1 VSIALEGLHVSLRRP
16 GADVPLV
23 QDVSF
28 RIEPGRVLG
37 LVGESGAGKSLTAA
51 ALIGLVAPPVRIAAG
66 RLSVRGRAVSLD
78 DAAATRPLRGK
89 EVGFVPQDP
98 FTSLDPL
105 FPVGDQLVETLQAHL
120 PLDRAAARERA
131 IRLLADVGLP
141 PRPSGSSTTRTS
153 SRAGCGSA
161 WPSRSPL
168 SPGRR
173 WCRDE
178 CTTALDVSTQ
188 AQIVSL
194 LARLVEEHG
203 VSGAAHHPRPGR
215 GGRARDRGG
224 HHVRG
229 ADRRAG
235 ARRAAAPGRRR
246 HPYTRALLDAVPRVG
261 DGTERSGD
269 SLARCPGPASCL
281 ADVRSTRGARAPRTG
296 AGASV
301 RRLRP
306 TGIPSWRAGI
316 LSRAPVAEA
325 FLALRG
331 LSKHFELPRPLLAR
345 VVSRATPAVVRA
357 VEEVSLTLPPGETLG
372 VVGESGCGKTT
383 LGRLLVGLEV
393 PSGGEIRFRGQPLE
407 GGASARPRALQRR
420 IQMVFQDPY
429 ASLDPRWRVRE
440 IITEPAAGELSAAAR
455 RDRAT
460 GLLRQVGLSEADL
473 DKYPHQFSGGQR
485 QRLAIARALCAEP
498 ELVVCDEPTSALDV
512 SVQAQVLNLLKET
525 QGRLGLSLVF
535 ISHDL
540 AVISHVSTAVAVM
553 YLGRVV
559 EWAPRAV
566 LFAAP
571 AHPYT
576 RALLETIPDVRR
588 PGRRRAA
595 IPGEVPS
602 ALAPPPGCAFHPR
615 CPLAEPRCRIE
626 RPAMRL
632 TESGA
637 QVACHLVPGTPVDG
651 SA

>member
-1 VSIALEGLHVSLRRP
+1 M
-16 GADVPLV
+16 
-23 QDVSF
+23 
-28 RIEPGRVLG
+28 
-37 LVGESGAGKSLTAA
+37 
-51 ALIGLVAPPVRIAAG
+51 
-66 RLSVRGRAVSLD
+66 
-78 DAAATRPLRGK
+78 
-89 EVGFVPQDP
+89 
-98 FTSLDPL
+98 
-105 FPVGDQLVETLQAHL
+105 
-120 PLDRAAARERA
+120 
-131 IRLLADVGLP
+131 
-141 PRPSGSSTTRTS
+141 
-153 SRAGCGSA
+153 
-161 WPSRSPL
+161 
-168 SPGRR
+168 
-173 WCRDE
+173 
-178 CTTALDVSTQ
+178 
-188 AQIVSL
+188 
-194 LARLVEEHG
+194 
-203 VSGAAHHPRPGR
+203 
-215 GGRARDRGG
+215 
-224 HHVRG
+224 
-229 ADRRAG
+229 
-235 ARRAAAPGRRR
+235 
-246 HPYTRALLDAVPRVG
+246 
-261 DGTERSGD
+261 
-269 SLARCPGPASCL
+269 
-281 ADVRSTRGARAPRTG
+281 
-296 AGASV
+296 
-301 RRLRP
+301 
-306 TGIPSWRAGI
+306 
-316 LSRAPVAEA
+316 AEA

-357 VEEVSLTLPPGETLG
+357 VEEVSLTLPAGETLG

-637 QVACHLVPGTPVDG
+637 LVACHLVPGTPVDG